1 MRTHHST
8 SLALTITTAVVILV
22 AACSSSDENDV
33 ASAGTTVPTT
43 ARATADVDGE
53 NAVIVYRDLT
63 AYEIGLCWRN
73 EDGSIAYPVGAAVP
87 GPDATIGTVHLYV
100 PFDLAGTRLTDVAT
114 FTRCSLEPM

>member
-8 SLALTITTAVVILV
+8 SWALTLTTAVVLLV
-22 AACSSSDENDV
+22 AACSPSDENDV
-33 ASAGTTVPTT
+33 ASAATTIHTT

-53 NAVIVYRDLT
+53 NAVIVFRDLT
-63 AYEIGLCWRN
+63 AYEVSICWRN
-73 EDGSIAYPVGAAVP
+73 EDGSIGYPVRAAVP

-100 PFDLAGTRLTDVAT
+100 PFDLAGSRLTDIAT

>member
-22 AACSSSDENDV
+22 AACSSSGENDV

-43 ARATADVDGE
+43 ARAMDVDGE

-63 AYEIGLCWRN
+63 AYEISLCWRN
-73 EDGSIAYPVGAAVP
+73 EDGSIGYPVGAAVP